1 MAELINYPTMEMT
14 PSTLRDICKETKLYK
29 TPSLND
35 KLYLHFKGF
44 QSVANLEPYTGL
56 KALFLE
62 GNALE
67 SLEGLPPLSELKC
80 L

>member
-1 MAELINYPTMEMT
+1 MEMT
-14 PSTLRDICKETKLYK
+14 PGTLRNICKETKLYK

-44 QSVANLEPYTGL
+44 QQIANLEPHTGL

-67 SLEGLPPLSELKC
+67 SLEGIPALPELKC

>member
-1 MAELINYPTMEMT
+1 MEMT
-14 PSTLRDICKETKLYK
+14 PSTLQNICKETKLYK

-44 QSVANLEPYTGL
+44 QKVAHLEPYTGL

-62 GNALE
+62 GNAIE
-67 SLEGLPPLSELKC
+67 SLDGLPPLSELKC

>member
-1 MAELINYPTMEMT
+1 MEMT
-14 PSTLRDICKETKLYK
+14 PSTLQKICKETKLYK

-44 QSVANLEPYTGL
+44 QKVAHLEPYTGL

-62 GNALE
+62 GNDIE
-67 SLEGLPPLSELKC
+67 SLDGLPPLADLKC